1 MLVYLPSHFFGLFFN
16 LSIVAYNIVLV
27 SDVQHS
33 DLVICYI
40 YIYIYILLQILF
52 PYRLLQNVE
61 YSSCT
66 IQWVFVG
73 CLF

>member
-33 DLVICYI
+33 DLVICFI
-40 YIYIYILLQILF
+40 YIYIY
-52 PYRLLQNVE
+52 
-61 YSSCT
+61 SSSDS
-66 IQWVFVG
+66 
-73 CLF
+73 LPL